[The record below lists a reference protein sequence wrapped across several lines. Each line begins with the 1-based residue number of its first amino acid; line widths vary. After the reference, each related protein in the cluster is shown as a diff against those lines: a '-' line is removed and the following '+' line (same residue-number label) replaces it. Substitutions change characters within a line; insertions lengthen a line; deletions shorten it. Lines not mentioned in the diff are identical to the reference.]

1 MDFHDVSNSHCER
14 TPPTAN
20 SQICSG
26 SALTVVLANYPGPQI
41 CSDLLRVPDG
51 FLEPMVLLG
60 DLLDVFP
67 ELQEEIAID
76 DLVVDFRVDLLVR
89 FVYDELLSQKENNHL

>member
-1 MDFHDVSNSHCER
+1 
-14 TPPTAN
+14 
-20 SQICSG
+20 
-26 SALTVVLANYPGPQI
+26 
-41 CSDLLRVPDG
+41 
-51 FLEPMVLLG
+51 MVLLG